1 MITMRIQRQSRF
13 SAEEEEQLF
22 RLHARFFR
30 NLDRGVFH
38 ADLREKDWV
47 ITVSDG
53 QDLVGFSTIRLYPE
67 TVDGRSVRILFSG
80 DTVVHPE
87 YWSRNLLVP
96 PFGAFVARLMEE
108 RSGEEIYWFLITKGY
123 RTFMILPVFFRQFV
137 PTLENDTPQGW
148 KQLLDT
154 IAGRRYPDCYDPCT
168 GIVSH
173 CGQRDFLAPE
183 LVEVPESRRDGRWV
197 RFFLEKNPGY
207 VRGDEL
213 CCLTRISRE
222 NIRPLGL
229 RLLEFRDCLWLD

>member
-1 MITMRIQRQSRF
+1 MITMSIQRQSRI

-22 RLHARFFR
+22 QLHARFFQ
-30 NLDRGVFH
+30 NLDQDVFH

-53 QDLVGFSTIRLYPE
+53 QDLVAFSTIRLYSE
-67 TVDGRSVRILFSG
+67 TADGRSVRILFSG
-80 DTVVHPE
+80 DTIVHPE

-96 PFGAFVARLMEE
+96 PFGAFLARLMEE

-123 RTFMILPVFFRQFV
+123 RTFMFLPVFFRQFV
-137 PTLENDTPQGW
+137 PALENEAPQGW
-148 KQLLDT
+148 KRILDT
-154 IAGRRYPDCYDPCT
+154 VARRRFPDCYDPCT

-173 CGQRDFLAPE
+173 CGQRDFLVPE
-183 LVEVPESRRDGRWV
+183 LMEVPESRRDGRWV
-197 RFFLEKNPGY
+197 RFFLERNPGY

-213 CCLTRISRE
+213 CCLTLISRG

-229 RLLEFRDCLWLD
+229 RMLEFKDCVWRD

>member
-1 MITMRIQRQSRF
+1 MIAMCIQRQSRV
-13 SAEEEEQLF
+13 SAAEEEQLF
-22 RLHARFFR
+22 QLHARFFQ
-30 NLDRGVFH
+30 NLDRDIFH
-38 ADLREKDWV
+38 GDLREKDWV

-53 QDLVGFSTIRLYPE
+53 PDLVAFSTVRLYPE
-67 TVDGRSVRILFSG
+67 TTDGRPVWILFSG
-80 DTVVHPE
+80 DTIVHPE

-96 PFGAFVARLMEE
+96 PFGAFVARLMEQ
-108 RSGEEIYWFLITKGY
+108 RAGEEVYWFLITKGY
-123 RTFMILPVFFRQFV
+123 RTFMFLPVFFRQFI
-137 PTLENDTPQGW
+137 PTTENEAPQEW
-148 KQLLDT
+148 KRILDT
-154 IAGRRYPDCYDPCT
+154 VARRRYPDCYDPCA

-183 LVEVPESRRDGRWV
+183 LLEVPESRRDGRWV

-229 RLLEFRDCLWLD
+229 RMLGFKDCLWRD